1 MLIRRFQSVYT
12 RSLYET
18 LKSEETVFEKQ
29 VKFFE
34 FSKHMAKL
42 EKLYLED
49 QQKQFLTEEKLKRIA
64 LSSKEP
70 VRDIL
75 SLYYKSRQDYSSQ
88 LIVDCLEY
96 MGKII
101 KASDI
106 NPYSDIGVKELRI
119 NWQFQQVMQDLSL
132 ALDSKEFIPPLY
144 LARVSIALAD
154 IGYKDTEIVK
164 KMLDAIRKQ
173 IDMPHEPP
181 VRQIYKH
188 HIYSGF
194 QDSEEFKNHLNTLLE
209 WKARG
214 KQDPEP
220 ILQDIAKFTE
230 TIHDL
235 KYLQKNFASAIA
247 NITEQY
253 YLLVSA
259 QQTYDFLKNNDAV
272 TLGLNHLQEVLVKAG
287 VLNPYELEDAENFEN
302 LEKLMQRAEK
312 TFTSI
317 VNEYFPYLTIPIV
330 DSLYQATK
338 EFSQADIPDIEKPI
352 VPNPNTVNA
361 AVLGTLSIGLSKLM
375 HLETACAKLQ
385 DYPNVGWERR
395 AKPSSHPL
403 EDKTNL
409 HIDLPYT
416 NVWIHSKKLLVDVL
430 PLARECAKSA
440 DLASACNMLYGFG
453 NAHVADEELFSNLSK
468 RIQELKN
475 DIADIDILAGG
486 IAGLG
491 LAFRNPEA
499 AEVLL
504 KTLGRHPDLEDIG
517 FPMLIRAIW
526 SQCLFG
532 LHTMPEFKRN
542 FDLLNNFELLTL
554 NKVDNEFFRE
564 VVLCFEHELKIPES
578 MLNQTIIQAKAYAM
592 TLISQGIEKY
602 YNPLK
607 PLLHKTG
614 RFLMTQ
620 TLTEEEATR
629 IQKNLRETDRLPLFK
644 CDDLIAM
651 NGHKV
656 YMFLLADDGIYEKHV
671 LGNLEMKSRICKF
684 MNTRIL
690 PVPMYQ
696 IFTVDPFTPE
706 IVVNSF
712 ECLNDYVAQFV
723 GIPENHLEKLDHV
736 SSEFVK
742 LMREEYNPIHKENA
756 AIVLLEELL
765 GAYKVQSL
773 ARTKVSQSSYKQG
786 LEEIKIQLFK
796 CFHRFKDLSAEAQ
809 KTLNSLVQEHTNEKS
824 FLDLVKKI
832 NDKIEIPQTINTDFW
847 TAFRLNM
854 HLPSATTTTTPD
866 ITDEVIN
873 QGFLMLSDYFHY
885 RDWAREITAG
895 FPMHT
900 DMSLY
905 EDDFF
910 NNFFF
915 INRRQQIGSLPY
927 PTVKSNSLGE
937 EIDHETQIKAFL
949 NNIKYELKRNFSD
962 KVIIE
967 KILGMKV
974 LEDVMK
980 DHLNPV
986 EVARRVLKRDP
997 IAYTEFLHN
1006 QIKAREDT
1014 DHYAKFYRE
1023 IYAKESLK
1031 KELFD
1036 RTLKNIKAANKK
1048 RELDIMEKL
1057 QYNKEAIWK
1066 YTNTREAIDMND
1078 PEEGIYLNPIF
1089 RQSFGYKA
1097 DFRTLRK
1104 RVFDIR
1110 EDPDFMKFD
1119 NDKDFLKFKRRK
1131 AEANLLKMRVLL
1143 KLHNNTPLSKIES
1156 EYLSAYKDA
1165 LKVANISEAGSVM
1178 IPFNL
1183 TSLKFSDLP
1192 EEDKS
1197 VYRGLHKVYCPN
1209 EFKDYSLND
1218 YLFELSHFIDD
1229 YLIRRLEFNI
1239 IEQKD
1244 LKDWGVPIDPTGG
1257 SKLKPLWKN
1266 KGLWWQNAAMDEYLW
1281 RKSSDLT
1288 EKDKEDFLK
1297 LYGYHQNKSFMELVY
1312 WKMDTGSF
1320 KDLME
1325 EAKGSDFKLRFV
1337 KQWWRRKVLERRN
1350 RFTIPDGKF
1359 ALPDKQIFEH
1369 RKAEI
1374 VERVKDRL
1382 KKAFDVDYEGINE
1395 AGLNKLFGKMKDFI
1409 NEHGNKLDMDIFRFI
1424 YFHPKLSE
1432 RSKEEMYAIAQNLK
1446 LEIYDGEYLFANPI
1460 PVRGDRLTEDISKEA
1475 WQKRIENASVNFL
1488 PQLIQKLLV

>member
-29 VKFFE
+29 IKFFE

-42 EKLYLED
+42 EKLHAED
-49 QQKQFLTEEKLKRIA
+49 QQKQFFTEEKLKRIA
-64 LSSKEP
+64 LASKEP

-75 SLYYKSRQDYSSQ
+75 LLYYKCREDYSSQ

-96 MGKII
+96 MGKIL

-106 NPYSDIGVKELRI
+106 NPYSDLGVKELPS
-119 NWQFQQVMQDLSL
+119 NWQFQQVMKDLSL
-132 ALDSKEFIPPLY
+132 ALDGKEFIPPLY

-173 IDMPHEPP
+173 IEMPHEPP

-194 QDSEEFKNHLNTLLE
+194 QDSEEFKSHVSTLLE

-220 ILQDIAKFTE
+220 ILKEIENFTE
-230 TIHDL
+230 SIHDI

-259 QQTYDFLKNNDAV
+259 HQTYDFLKNNDAV
-272 TLGLNHLQEVLVKAG
+272 TLGLYHLQEVLVKAG
-287 VLNPYELEDAENFEN
+287 ILNPYELEDAENFEN

-312 TFTSI
+312 TFTII
-317 VNEYFPYLTIPIV
+317 VKDYFPYLAIPMV
-330 DSLYQATK
+330 DTLYEATK
-338 EFSQADIPDIEKPI
+338 EFSQYDIPDIEKPI

-361 AVLGTLSIGLSKLM
+361 AVLGTFSIGLSKLM
-375 HLETACAKLQ
+375 HLETACAKQQ
-385 DYPNVGWERR
+385 DYPNTGWGRR

-403 EDKTNL
+403 EEKNHL
-409 HIDLPYT
+409 LIDLPYT
-416 NVWIHSKKLLVDVL
+416 NVWIHSKKFLVDVL
-430 PLARECAKSA
+430 PLARECAKNA
-440 DLASACNMLYGFG
+440 DLSSACNMLYGFG
-453 NAHVADEELFSNLSK
+453 SAHVADEELFSNLSK
-468 RIQELKN
+468 RIQELKD
-475 DIADIDILAGG
+475 DITDIDILAGG
-486 IAGLG
+486 ITGLG

-504 KTLGRHPDLEDIG
+504 KILGRHSELEDIG
-517 FPMLIRAIW
+517 FPMLIRVIW

-532 LHTMPEFKRN
+532 LHAMPEFKKN
-542 FDLLNNFELLTL
+542 FELLNNFELLTL
-554 NKVDNEFFRE
+554 NKADNEFFRE

-578 MLNQTIIQAKAYAM
+578 ILNQTIISAKTYGL
-592 TLISQGIEKY
+592 TLMSHGIANY

-620 TLTEEEATR
+620 TLPEEEATR
-629 IQKNLRETDRLPLFK
+629 IHKKLRETDKQPLFK

-651 NGHKV
+651 SGHKV
-656 YMFLLADDGIYEKHV
+656 YMFLLADDGVYEKHV
-671 LGNLEMKSRICKF
+671 LGNMEMKSRICKF

-696 IFTVDPFTPE
+696 IFTVDPFTPH
-706 IVVNSF
+706 INVNSF
-712 ECLNDYVAQFV
+712 ECLNDYVAQFI
-723 GIPENHLEKLDHV
+723 GLPKNHLEKFDHF

-742 LMREEYNPIHKENA
+742 LMREEYDPIHKENA
-756 AIVLLEELL
+756 AVVMLEEIL

-773 ARTKVSQSSYKQG
+773 ARTKTTQSSYKQG
-786 LEEIKIQLFK
+786 LEEIKLQLFK
-796 CFHRFKDLSAEAQ
+796 CYHRYKELSKEGQ
-809 KTLNSLVQEHTNEKS
+809 KTLNTLAQEQSNEKS
-824 FLDLVKKI
+824 FLDLIKKI
-832 NDKIEIPQTINTDFW
+832 NDEIEVPQEIKTDFW
-847 TAFRLNM
+847 TAYRLNM
-854 HLPSATTTTTPD
+854 HLPSPKSIATPD

-885 RDWAREITAG
+885 RDWALEITAG

-905 EDDFF
+905 EDDLF

-915 INRRQQIGSLPY
+915 IHRRQQIGCLPY
-927 PTVKSNSLGE
+927 PIHKTNSLNE
-937 EIDHETQIKAFL
+937 HIKKETKIKAFL
-949 NNIKYELKRNFSD
+949 NNLKYELKRNFSD
-962 KVIIE
+962 KAIIE
-967 KILGMKV
+967 KILGMKI
-974 LEDVMK
+974 LEEVMK
-980 DHLNPV
+980 DHLNPAEAV
-986 EVARRVLKRDP
+986 RLILKRDP
-997 IAYTEFLHN
+997 VAYTEFLHN
-1006 QIKAREDT
+1006 QIKTREDT

-1023 IYAKESLK
+1023 VYAKETLK

-1036 RTLKNIKAANKK
+1036 KTLKNIKAVNKK

-1078 PEEGIYLNPIF
+1078 PEEGIYMNPIF
-1089 RQSFGYKA
+1089 RQSFAYKA

-1119 NDKDFLKFKRRK
+1119 NDKDFLNFKKRK

-1143 KLHNNTPLSKIES
+1143 KLHNNTPLSQIES
-1156 EYLSAYKDA
+1156 EYLSEYKDA
-1165 LKVANISEAGSVM
+1165 LKVASINEAGSVM
-1178 IPFNL
+1178 VPYNI

-1192 EEDKS
+1192 DEDKL
-1197 VYRGLHKVYCPN
+1197 VYEGLHKVISPE
-1209 EFKDYSLND
+1209 EFKEYSLNE

-1244 LKDWGVPIDPTGG
+1244 LKDWGIPVDPTGG

-1281 RKSSDLT
+1281 RKASDLS

-1312 WKMDTGSF
+1312 WRMDTGSF

-1325 EAKGSDFKLRFV
+1325 EAKGCDFKLRFV
-1337 KQWWRRKVLERRN
+1337 KQWWRRKVAERKN
-1350 RFTIPDGKF
+1350 RLTIPDGKF
-1359 ALPDKQIFEH
+1359 ALPDKQIFEY
-1369 RKAEI
+1369 KKSEIAERAKVI
-1374 VERVKDRL
+1374 L
-1382 KKAFDVDYEGINE
+1382 KNQFDIEYDELNE
-1395 AGLNKLFGKMKDFI
+1395 TGLNKLFLKLKNII
-1409 NEHGNKLDMDIFRFI
+1409 NERGNNFDMDLFKVV
-1424 YFHPKLSE
+1424 YFHPKLNE
-1432 RSKEEMYAIAQNLK
+1432 RVKEEMYAIAQNLK
-1446 LEIYDGEYLFANPI
+1446 LEIYDGEYVFANPI
-1460 PVRGDRLTEDISKEA
+1460 RVRGDRLTEEISKEA